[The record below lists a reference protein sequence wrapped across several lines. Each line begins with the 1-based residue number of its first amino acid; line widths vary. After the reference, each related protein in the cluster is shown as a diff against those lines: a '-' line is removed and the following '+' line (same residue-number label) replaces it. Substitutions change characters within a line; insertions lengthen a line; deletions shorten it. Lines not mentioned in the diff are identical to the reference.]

1 MMEGVTNYAH
11 SISPLAEAAGPRMR
25 DVTWGRILFHPP
37 ALLNPRLVFDPLPFR
52 TQRLHRI
59 PRSRSPFGR

>member
-1 MMEGVTNYAH
+1 MEGMTNPSH
-11 SISPLAEAAGPRMR
+11 PFSLMAETAGRR
-25 DVTWGRILFHPP
+25 LHDVTWGRILFQPP

-52 TQRLHRI
+52 TQRLQRS

>member
-1 MMEGVTNYAH
+1 MEGMQTPYPAF
-11 SISPLAEAAGPRMR
+11 SLATEPAARRAR
-25 DVTWGRILFHPP
+25 DVTWDRILFQPP

-52 TQRLHRI
+52 TQRLQRS

>member
-1 MMEGVTNYAH
+1 MEGMPTAY
-11 SISPLAEAAGPRMR
+11 SSFSPATETAARRTR
-25 DVTWGRILFHPP
+25 DVTWGRILFQPP

-52 TQRLHRI
+52 TQRLQRS